1 MSREDDIYRPA
12 LIGRKLPILPLDN
25 KWYRLMASYEMNYY
39 MKQLENDIKELLKKQ
54 GRLNN
59 EIKDL
64 KKYKSKLMGQIVG
77 SMDNADNADLA
88 SENKKLIAEVNN
100 KMDAIQEQLIDIPK
114 ELNELNYN
122 LMLET
127 MELCYSS
134 IAENTADIEELS
146 AWIDNIRV
154 ELKKNVVRKQD
165 RELKNQQIYNYM
177 HDIFGAEVIDI
188 FDLRYNPESEHI
200 IK

>member
-77 SMDNADNADLA
+77 SMDDADNADLA

>member
-1 MSREDDIYRPA
+1 
-12 LIGRKLPILPLDN
+12 
-25 KWYRLMASYEMNYY
+25 MASYDMNYY

-77 SMDNADNADLA
+77 SMDDADNASLA
-88 SENKKLIAEVNN
+88 EENKTLINETNQKIAV
-100 KMDAIQEQLIDIPK
+100 IQEQLVDIPK
-114 ELNELNYN
+114 ELNELNYE

-127 MELCYSS
+127 MELCYGS
-134 IAENTADIEELS
+134 ISENTADIEELS
-146 AWIDNIRV
+146 AWIDNIRI

-165 RELKNQQIYNYM
+165 RELKNQEIYNYM
-177 HDIFGAEVIDI
+177 HDIFGADVIDI
-188 FDLRYNPESEHI
+188 FDLKYDPANEHV

>member
-1 MSREDDIYRPA
+1 
-12 LIGRKLPILPLDN
+12 
-25 KWYRLMASYEMNYY
+25 MASYEMNYY

-77 SMDNADNADLA
+77 SMDDADNADLA